1 MCCFS
6 HHVRRPVTAATGSS
20 QASGRRGAW
29 DLGFHSTGDGALQVL
44 GRGCRGLQGSSKSL
58 LGMPG
63 TDKKPWV
70 EPGAAG
76 LAEGGGGEGAP
87 ASSLARGA
95 GGSGRGGQGA
105 GGRTP
110 VHLPPRFP
118 TGGVCGWEGAR
129 EDVSALSSREQGVTG
144 S

>member
-76 LAEGGGGEGAP
+76 LAGLAEGGGGEGAP

-110 VHLPPRFP
+110 AGREPGKTCLP
-118 TGGVCGWEGAR
+118 
-129 EDVSALSSREQGVTG
+129 
-144 S
+144 